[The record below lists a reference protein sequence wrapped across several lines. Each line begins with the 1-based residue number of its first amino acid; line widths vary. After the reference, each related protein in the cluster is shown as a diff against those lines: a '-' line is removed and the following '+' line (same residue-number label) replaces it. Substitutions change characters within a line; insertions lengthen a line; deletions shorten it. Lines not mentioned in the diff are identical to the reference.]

1 MAVSDGVSQTTE
13 ATREPPPSQKR
24 ASQPEPQPD
33 RVVARPTPRA
43 QADDPRAFQVGQIQ
57 RRFKPEVTE
66 SSEASAYAFGLK
78 PSDPDFPY
86 EIETLQCVLTVPKTY
101 PLSGTPNIRVKNNDI
116 PRGFQINIERGF
128 DTLASSSPN
137 ATLLALVNR
146 LDRELETIL
155 AGRMADTIKIV
166 VNKGPVAASKDVPS
180 TATPVLE
187 RSVPQASQPPVPLP
201 PSEDQIR
208 AAESKRQQHT
218 RQLEARFGRLR
229 SFSKSSDGQTYTL
242 PLDSPKKMTWPA
254 LLRGLNTVTLHV
266 PQRYPIQA
274 ASIHL
279 GVDCEESRRVE
290 NAFEGLADA
299 LHEPT
304 LTQLANHLT
313 QHLSEMAI
321 NKETAV
327 PLPQSEKVVP
337 GIPQQP
343 KPIVSP
349 QPANTASSDDKPHI
363 HYIPRPPEWAQ
374 QQDDGDESASESSSA
389 GDSSSDEAEPEF
401 PQAEAEVTTGPSA
414 PQERGILL
422 SFPQVEI
429 HGIEL
434 LELTSLNITVKCE
447 RCKDTMDVHRLRN
460 STANGL
466 EMQQK
471 ACKKCATGL
480 AIGFRADLIHVNS
493 ARAGYLDLDGCTVID
508 MLPSNFVPTCSEC
521 STAYPAPGV
530 SAVRGDSAFAICRE
544 CHHKMTFR
552 IPEIKFLQ
560 ASPSAIRASKAPGR
574 KKPKENLRI
583 TAGSEL
589 PRRGRCKHYS
599 KSHRWFR
606 FSCCSKV
613 FPCDRCHDEASDH
626 PTEHANRMLCGYCS
640 REQNFRP
647 EDCGICHAVLVG
659 KKGGRFWEGG
669 QGTRDVTRMSKKDPR
684 KYRRRPGTKPKT

>member
-1 MAVSDGVSQTTE
+1 
-13 ATREPPPSQKR
+13 
-24 ASQPEPQPD
+24 
-33 RVVARPTPRA
+33 
-43 QADDPRAFQVGQIQ
+43 
-57 RRFKPEVTE
+57 
-66 SSEASAYAFGLK
+66 
-78 PSDPDFPY
+78 
-86 EIETLQCVLTVPKTY
+86 
-101 PLSGTPNIRVKNNDI
+101 
-116 PRGFQINIERGF
+116 
-128 DTLASSSPN
+128 
-137 ATLLALVNR
+137 
-146 LDRELETIL
+146 
-155 AGRMADTIKIV
+155 MADTIKIV
-166 VNKGPVAASKDVPS
+166 VNKGPVATSKDVPS

-187 RSVPQASQPPVPLP
+187 QSTVQALQPPAPLP

-229 SFSKSSDGQTYTL
+229 SFSKSPDGQMYTL
-242 PLDSPKKMTWPA
+242 PLDSPKKATWPPS
-254 LLRGLNTVTLHV
+254 LQGLSSVTLHV
-266 PQRYPIQA
+266 PRRYPIQV

-279 GVDCEESRRVE
+279 GVDSEESRRVE

-321 NKETAV
+321 NKDPAI
-327 PLPQSEKVVP
+327 PLPHVEKVVP
-337 GIPQQP
+337 DVQQQP
-343 KPIVSP
+343 KPVVAP
-349 QPANTASSDDKPHI
+349 EPANITSSNDKPHI

-389 GDSSSDEAEPEF
+389 DDSSSDEAEPDF
-401 PQAEAEVTTGPSA
+401 PQAEAEMTTGPSA

-447 RCKDTMDVHRLRN
+447 RCKDTMDVQRLRN
-460 STANGL
+460 STAKQ
-466 EMQQK
+466 ET
-471 ACKKCATGL
+471 CKKCASGL
-480 AIGFRADLIHVNS
+480 AVGFRADLIHVNS

-574 KKPKENLRI
+574 KKAKENLGI

-599 KSHRWFR
+599 KSYRWFR

-613 FPCDRCHDEASDH
+613 FPCDRCHDEETDH
-626 PTEHANRMLCGYCS
+626 STEHANRMLCGYCS

-659 KKGGRFWEGG
+659 KRGQAFWEGG
-669 QGTRDVTRMSKKDPR
+669 KGEIVEEEGGVGWDMADDGGLGTRDVTRMSKKGYSPPVCDDVLR
-684 KYRRRPGTKPKT
+684 ETD

>member
-1 MAVSDGVSQTTE
+1 MVETSEASASTEQTEEDGTPSETDELLARALLILQPLPGIGSTAPGSAASTAAVASRPKKQQICRFYRTKNVTNALGVICFQLLLTKYTAGCRAGADCRFYHPPQQDSPASQTDTSDGLPPTVETSEESTPAQQRVSRPTI
-13 ATREPPPSQKR
+13 
-24 ASQPEPQPD
+24 QPG
-33 RVVARPTPRA
+33 RVVALPTPRA
-43 QADDPRAFQVGQIQ
+43 QADDPHAFQVGQIQ

-66 SSEASAYAFGLK
+66 SDEATAYTFGLK

-86 EIETLQCVLTVPKTY
+86 EIETLQCVLIVPKTY
-101 PLSGTPNIRVKNNDI
+101 PFSGTPTIRVKNNDI

-137 ATLLALVNR
+137 TTLLALVNR

-166 VNKGPVAASKDVPS
+166 ANKGPVAASKEAPPTTKPVPEQS
-180 TATPVLE
+180 
-187 RSVPQASQPPVPLP
+187 RPQILQPPAPLP
-201 PSEDQIR
+201 PSEDQVR

-229 SFSKSSDGQTYTL
+229 SFSKSADGQTYTL
-242 PLDSPKKMTWPA
+242 PLDSPKKTTWPA
-254 LLRGLNTVTLHV
+254 SLQSVNSVTLHV
-266 PQRYPIQA
+266 PRRYPLQP

-279 GVDCEESRRVE
+279 EVDCEESRRVE
-290 NAFEGLADA
+290 KAFEGLANT

-321 NKETAV
+321 NREAALPT
-327 PLPQSEKVVP
+327 PQSGKVVP

-343 KPIVSP
+343 KPVVSP
-349 QPANTASSDDKPHI
+349 QPANNASSDDKPHI

-374 QQDDGDESASESSSA
+374 QQDDGDESASETSSVD
-389 GDSSSDEAEPEF
+389 DSSSDEAEPDF
-401 PQAEAEVTTGPSA
+401 PQAEAEMTSGPSA

-508 MLPSNFVPTCSEC
+508 MLP
-521 STAYPAPGV
+521 
-530 SAVRGDSAFAICRE
+530 R
-544 CHHKMTFR
+544 
-552 IPEIKFLQ
+552 
-560 ASPSAIRASKAPGR
+560 
-574 KKPKENLRI
+574 
-583 TAGSEL
+583 
-589 PRRGRCKHYS
+589 
-599 KSHRWFR
+599 
-606 FSCCSKV
+606 
-613 FPCDRCHDEASDH
+613 
-626 PTEHANRMLCGYCS
+626 
-640 REQNFRP
+640 
-647 EDCGICHAVLVG
+647 
-659 KKGGRFWEGG
+659 
-669 QGTRDVTRMSKKDPR
+669 
-684 KYRRRPGTKPKT
+684 

>member
-1 MAVSDGVSQTTE
+1 
-13 ATREPPPSQKR
+13 
-24 ASQPEPQPD
+24 
-33 RVVARPTPRA
+33 VVH
-43 QADDPRAFQVGQIQ
+43 VHN
-57 RRFKPEVTE
+57 KP
-66 SSEASAYAFGLK
+66 APLDFGLSTGRYTRLQGRNSAVLRIR
-78 PSDPDFPY
+78 SDAVHEETLTDISSVCRR
-86 EIETLQCVLTVPKTY
+86 IETLQCVLTVPKTY

-508 MLPSNFVPTCSEC
+508 MLP
-521 STAYPAPGV
+521 
-530 SAVRGDSAFAICRE
+530 R
-544 CHHKMTFR
+544 
-552 IPEIKFLQ
+552 
-560 ASPSAIRASKAPGR
+560 
-574 KKPKENLRI
+574 
-583 TAGSEL
+583 
-589 PRRGRCKHYS
+589 
-599 KSHRWFR
+599 
-606 FSCCSKV
+606 
-613 FPCDRCHDEASDH
+613 
-626 PTEHANRMLCGYCS
+626 
-640 REQNFRP
+640 
-647 EDCGICHAVLVG
+647 
-659 KKGGRFWEGG
+659 
-669 QGTRDVTRMSKKDPR
+669 
-684 KYRRRPGTKPKT
+684 